1 MSELYPQLRSAIES
15 GELAAGEWLV
25 EASLAQR
32 YGVSRTPV
40 REALRRLEQDG
51 LVERGERGLQVR
63 ARSPE
68 EILEIYEVRI
78 MLEGHAASLAA
89 VRRSA
94 LDLARLERAAEIME
108 QLESPDP
115 AAQAQSNLNYHQA
128 IWRSSHN
135 ATLMDMLHRLQG
147 HLTRYPATTLSRP
160 GRWLVVLEDHRQLV
174 EAIREGQAERAQQ
187 LAEAHIAAARDIRLK
202 MYGEEELPDAWQ
214 GGASRSGPGAG
225 HLDPG

>member
-15 GELAAGEWLV
+15 GELAPGEWLV
-25 EASLAQR
+25 EAPLAQR

-63 ARSPE
+63 SRSPE
-68 EILEIYEVRI
+68 EILEIYEVRV
-78 MLEGHAASLAA
+78 MLEGFAARLAA
-89 VRRSA
+89 VRRTE

-108 QLESPDP
+108 HLQSPEP
-115 AAQAQSNLNYHQA
+115 VAQSQSNLSYHQA

-160 GRWLVVLEDHRQLV
+160 GRWPVVLEDHRQLI
-174 EAIREGQAERAQQ
+174 EAIREGQAERAQE
-187 LAEAHIAAARDIRLK
+187 LAEAHMAAARDIRLK
-202 MYGEEELPDAWQ
+202 MYGEDELPDAW
-214 GGASRSGPGAG
+214 
-225 HLDPG
+225 

>member
-1 MSELYPQLRSAIES
+1 MDELYLQLRGAIES

-25 EASLAQR
+25 EASLARR

-63 ARSPE
+63 TRSPE

-78 MLEGHAASLAA
+78 VLEGLAA
-89 VRRSA
+89 RFAALRRSA

-108 QLESPDP
+108 QLQSSEP
-115 AAQAQSNLNYHQA
+115 AAQAESNLAYHQA

-160 GRWLVVLEDHRQLV
+160 GRWPVVLEDHQQLL
-174 EAIREGQAERAQQ
+174 EAIREGQADHAQE
-187 LAEAHIAAARDIRLK
+187 LAEAHMAAARDIRLK
-202 MYGEEELPDAWQ
+202 MYGEEELQ
-214 GGASRSGPGAG
+214 GTW
-225 HLDPG
+225 

>member
-187 LAEAHIAAARDIRLK
+187 LAEAHIATARDIRLK
-202 MYGEEELPDAWQ
+202 MYGEEELPET
-214 GGASRSGPGAG
+214 R
-225 HLDPG
+225 